1 MKFLKNAF
9 FIRERV
15 GNPPDEELGEVT
27 PADRT
32 KGESPVMEVSMGL
45 LETPSCSWR
54 GECPS

>member
-1 MKFLKNAF
+1 MKNAV